1 VKNMSMKALV
11 LCAAAGLSIAACAG
25 KPAETIDF
33 ANSCK
38 IENDAKYV
46 AITGYLNDGGSIFCS
61 NIGGGPVTCG
71 LMLAETADGVKGRG
85 LKSDIDQGSG
95 SNQIEKF
102 EGSYKK
108 ENLRIRDNA
117 GQMVNIG
124 DKVKLTGKFSV
135 TPDASLC
142 FMHADK
148 IEKQ

>member
-1 VKNMSMKALV
+1 MKNMSKCRLV
-11 LCAAAGLSIAACAG
+11 LILAAGVLAASCTA
-25 KPAETIDF
+25 KQAETIDF

-38 IENDAKYV
+38 VENDGKYV
-46 AITGYLNDGGSIFCS
+46 AITGYLKDGGSIFCS
-61 NIGGGPVTCG
+61 NIGSSTVNCSLT
-71 LMLAETADGVKGRG
+71 LTETADGTKGI
-85 LKSDIDQGSG
+85 KADIEQGSG
-95 SNQIEKF
+95 SNEIEKF

-108 ENLRIRDNA
+108 ENLKIRDNG
-117 GQMVNIG
+117 GQTVNIG

>member
-1 VKNMSMKALV
+1 MWKSALFLTLSAALLTV
-11 LCAAAGLSIAACAG
+11 GCAAKVGE
-25 KPAETIDF
+25 PIDF

-46 AITGYLNDGGSIFCS
+46 SITGYLKADGSMFCS

-71 LMLAETADGVKGRG
+71 LTLTETADGTKG
-85 LKSDIDQGSG
+85 LKADIDQGSG
-95 SNQIEKF
+95 SNEIEKF

-108 ENLRIRDNA
+108 EGLKIRDDS
-117 GQMVNIG
+117 GQMVKIG

>member
-1 VKNMSMKALV
+1 MSKSTFFLT
-11 LCAAAGLSIAACAG
+11 LAAGLLAASCAAKQG
-25 KPAETIDF
+25 ETIDF

-38 IENDAKYV
+38 IENDGKYV
-46 AITGYLNDGGSIFCS
+46 AITGYLNDDGHIFCS
-61 NIGGGPVTCG
+61 NIGSSTVNCG
-71 LMLAETADGVKGRG
+71 LMLTEGPDLVKGRG
-85 LKSDIDQGSG
+85 LKADIDQGSG

-108 ENLRIRDNA
+108 ENLKIRDNN

-142 FMHADK
+142 FMHADR
-148 IEKQ
+148 IEK